1 MADSNRIAIH
11 PILPV
16 PDKKE
21 IYFYWNGQKMQ
32 AKCGET
38 IASALIANGISVFGH
53 HHKDG
58 SAQGIFCAN

>member
-32 AKCGET
+32 GKVRRNNCFSSYCQWYFGFW
-38 IASALIANGISVFGH
+38 ASP
-53 HHKDG
+53 
-58 SAQGIFCAN
+58 